1 MDLTLQVQGIAD
13 VYVIAG
19 LLEYILLFPHVL
31 SMNFS

>member
-19 LLEYILLFPHVL
+19 LLEYILLPHVL
-31 SMNFS
+31 PMNFS